1 MKKIGRLLE
10 AITLAL
16 LVCGIGFLIGWG
28 LAYNPRVGG
37 IVLLVLLFLIVVYG
51 FYKDTKQ

>member
-10 AITLAL
+10 AIALAL
-16 LVCGIGFLIGWG
+16 LWFGIGSLIGWG
-28 LAYNPRVGG
+28 LAYNPRVGC
-37 IVLLVLLFLIVVYG
+37 IVLLVLLFLTVVWG